1 MKVPIIS
8 IVGKSNS
15 GKTVL
20 VEKLIKELKKRGY
33 RIGIIKHA
41 HHGFNLDKKGK
52 DSWRHKEAGADTV
65 VVVSPGM
72 LTMVKDHEDESID
85 AHKKY
90 FMDMDL
96 VITEGFKRER
106 KPKIEILRAARNSK
120 PLCGDDDSLI
130 ALVTDTDTT
139 LDVPTFGLED
149 IEALANLIEER
160 YLSTET
166 ED

>member
-1 MKVPIIS
+1 VKPPIIS

-20 VEKLIKELKKRGY
+20 VEKLIKELKKRGF

-41 HHGFNLDKKGK
+41 HHGFTLDKKGK

-65 VVVSPGM
+65 VVLSPNM

-96 VITEGFKRER
+96 VITEGFKR
-106 KPKIEILRAARNSK
+106 
-120 PLCGDDDSLI
+120 DS
-130 ALVTDTDTT
+130 
-139 LDVPTFGLED
+139 
-149 IEALANLIEER
+149 
-160 YLSTET
+160 
-166 ED
+166 